1 MDKIKLL
8 DLGVLPEITA
18 TSLQIGDATVEV
30 TPRIPYEDVLDMI
43 QWCIDFII
51 NDRPFVSEPLK
62 QIIKNFAILKYYTNL
77 DISFVEEFRAVDE
90 IYENYDIVDRYGI
103 VRKVRD
109 RLDNDQIEF
118 FDKTLD
124 ATLNAIAAYRNSA
137 KGILDAIT
145 EHSKEDVQQMQ
156 EALEILGDDEQ
167 NAKIANLLKFT
178 EGIQG

>member
-18 TSLQIGDATVEV
+18 TSIQVGAATVEV
-30 TPRIPYEDVLDMI
+30 TPRIPYETVLDMI

-62 QIIKNFAILKYYTNL
+62 QIIKDFAVLKYYTNL
-77 DISFVEEFRAVDE
+77 DISFVEEFRAIDE

-103 VRKVRD
+103 VKRVREH
-109 RLDNDQIEF
+109 LDNDQIEF

-124 ATLNAIAAYRNSA
+124 ATLKAIADYRNSA
-137 KGILDAIT
+137 KGILDAVT
-145 EHSKEDVQQMQ
+145 ENSKKDVEQMQ
-156 EALEILGDDEQ
+156 QALDLLGDEEQ
-167 NAKIANLLKFT
+167 NRKIANLINLAG
-178 EGIQG
+178 EIQG